1 MVRGGEA
8 CRGGGRYNNVSEVVR
23 AALRLLQDAEV
34 RRAEFRRMVEAVEQE
49 AERAGDASLETVLA
63 EMDAIIDARGT

>member
-1 MVRGGEA
+1 M
-8 CRGGGRYNNVSEVVR
+8 R